1 MSTIKE
7 RGDKS
12 IMTKRISLEDLK
24 DIVIEENIDLPEIT
38 DKSGYRKY
46 SKNIALTVGFMIGVS
61 EDALMKRL
69 DNPDEYLPVKETLE
83 KNEDAV
89 AIRHL
94 NNIRSNLMLHFKE
107 VSRNLRNMN
116 TTFVPLDKT
125 DLFKED
131 FKVLNRMSVY
141 IITGNSDINEYLKRI
156 NSEILKRIDR
166 TERLFPEWVRFRHI
180 RAMFIMPVNTEEES
194 KKFQANQ
201 SFYPFQRYF
210 NWREPCDCGYILA
223 TDQDLLSVIYMNGN
237 EVFTD
242 NDRVCDASDNV
253 KNNINEFINRSSKI
267 QVFIDGEN
275 ADPYRFASAIESLK
289 DHEIEKIN
297 KIVVYY
303 DSEHTT
309 KAWTMLKHF
318 TYGIEVETVPVE
330 RIVENKSLVDHRLVM
345 GVSKAIYKDDVDSVI
360 LVSSDS
366 DFWSVID
373 ASEDVRYL
381 VMVESEK
388 CGHEFKTLL
397 RDKDVFYCYLDKFI
411 TPDDDRFFN
420 IVFRS
425 ELEKII
431 SDRFFL
437 GNARELLTSVLRS
450 CRAGVSKAEEDM
462 LFDKYIKTLT
472 LKINSDGEFV
482 LEIAGK

>member
-1 MSTIKE
+1 
-7 RGDKS
+7 
-12 IMTKRISLEDLK
+12 MTRAICMEDLK
-24 DIVIEENIDLPEIT
+24 DLMIEENIELPET
-38 DKSGYRKY
+38 EDRSAYRNY
-46 SKNIALTVGFMIGVS
+46 SKNIALTVGFLLGVS
-61 EDALMKRL
+61 DESLMKRL
-69 DNPDEYLPVKETLE
+69 ENSEEYLPIKEALE

-94 NNIRSNLMLHFKE
+94 NNIRSNLILHFKE
-107 VSRNLRNMN
+107 VSLNLRNMN
-116 TTFVPLDKT
+116 ATFTPLDRM
-125 DLFKED
+125 DLFKDD
-131 FKVLNRMSVY
+131 FKVLNRMSIY
-141 IITGNSDINEYLKRI
+141 IITGKPDINEYLKRI
-156 NSEILKRIDR
+156 NNEIIRRIDK
-166 TERLFPEWVRFRHI
+166 TEKLFPDWVRFRHI
-180 RAMFIMPVNTEEES
+180 RTMFIMPNNIEEES
-194 KKFQANQ
+194 KKFQAYQ
-201 SFYPFQRYF
+201 SLYPFQRYF
-210 NWREPCDCGYILA
+210 YWREPFDCGYILS
-223 TDQDLLSVIYMNGN
+223 TDRDLLTVIYRNGN
-237 EVFTD
+237 EIFTD
-242 NDRVCDASDNV
+242 GDRVCDASDNV
-253 KNNINEFINRSSKI
+253 KNNINEFINSASKI

-318 TYGIEVETVPVE
+318 TYGVEVETVPVE

-345 GVSKAIYKDDVDSVI
+345 GVSKAIYKEDVDSII

-388 CGHEFKTLL
+388 CGHEFKNLL
-397 RDKDVFYCYLDKFI
+397 RDKDVFYCYLDRFI
-411 TPDDDRFFN
+411 TPDDDKFFK
-420 IVFRS
+420 IVFKH

-431 SDRFFL
+431 SDNFSL
-437 GNARELLTSVLRS
+437 GNARALLSSVLHS

-462 LFDKYIKTLT
+462 LFEKYIKTLS
-472 LKINSDGEFV
+472 LRINADGNFV
-482 LEIAGK
+482 LEIAA

>member
-1 MSTIKE
+1 
-7 RGDKS
+7 
-12 IMTKRISLEDLK
+12 MTRAICMEDLK
-24 DIVIEENIDLPEIT
+24 DLMIEENIELPET
-38 DKSGYRKY
+38 EDRSAYRNY
-46 SKNIALTVGFMIGVS
+46 SKNIALTVGFLLGVS
-61 EDALMKRL
+61 DESLMKRL
-69 DNPDEYLPVKETLE
+69 ENSEEYLPIKEALE

-94 NNIRSNLMLHFKE
+94 NNIRSNLILHFKE
-107 VSRNLRNMN
+107 VSLNLRNMN
-116 TTFVPLDKT
+116 ATFTPLDRM
-125 DLFKED
+125 DLFKDD
-131 FKVLNRMSVY
+131 FKVLNRMSIY
-141 IITGNSDINEYLKRI
+141 IITGKPDINEYLKRI
-156 NSEILKRIDR
+156 NNEIIRRIDK
-166 TERLFPEWVRFRHI
+166 TEKLFPDWVRFRHI
-180 RAMFIMPVNTEEES
+180 RTMFIMPNNIEEES
-194 KKFQANQ
+194 KKFQAYQ
-201 SFYPFQRYF
+201 SLYPFQRYF
-210 NWREPCDCGYILA
+210 YWREPFDCGYILS
-223 TDQDLLSVIYMNGN
+223 TDRDLLTVIYRNGN
-237 EVFTD
+237 EIFTD
-242 NDRVCDASDNV
+242 GNRVCDASDNV
-253 KNNINEFINRSSKI
+253 KNNINEFINRASKI

-318 TYGIEVETVPVE
+318 TYGVEVETVPVE

-345 GVSKAIYKDDVDSVI
+345 GVSKAIYKEDVDSII

-388 CGHEFKTLL
+388 CGHEFKNLL

-411 TPDDDRFFN
+411 TPDDDKFFK
-420 IVFRS
+420 IVFKH

-431 SDRFFL
+431 SDNFSL
-437 GNARELLTSVLRS
+437 GNARELLSSVLHS

-462 LFDKYIKTLT
+462 LFEKYIKTLS
-472 LKINSDGEFV
+472 LRINADGNFV
-482 LEIAGK
+482 LEIAA

>member
-1 MSTIKE
+1 
-7 RGDKS
+7 
-12 IMTKRISLEDLK
+12 MTRAICMEDLK
-24 DIVIEENIDLPEIT
+24 DLMIEENIDLPET
-38 DKSGYRKY
+38 EDRSAYRNY
-46 SKNIALTVGFMIGVS
+46 SKNIALTVGFLLGVS
-61 EDALMKRL
+61 DESLMKRL
-69 DNPDEYLPVKETLE
+69 ENSEEYLPIKEALE

-94 NNIRSNLMLHFKE
+94 NNIRSNLILHFKE
-107 VSRNLRNMN
+107 VSLNLRNMN
-116 TTFVPLDKT
+116 ATFTPLDRM
-125 DLFKED
+125 DLFKDD
-131 FKVLNRMSVY
+131 FKVLNRMSIY
-141 IITGNSDINEYLKRI
+141 IITGKPDINEYLKRI
-156 NSEILKRIDR
+156 NNEIIRRIDK
-166 TERLFPEWVRFRHI
+166 TEKLFPDWVRFRHI
-180 RAMFIMPVNTEEES
+180 RTMFIMPNNIEEES
-194 KKFQANQ
+194 KKFQAYQ
-201 SFYPFQRYF
+201 SLYPFQRYF
-210 NWREPCDCGYILA
+210 YWREPFDCGYILS
-223 TDQDLLSVIYMNGN
+223 TDRDLLTVIYRNGN
-237 EVFTD
+237 EIFTD
-242 NDRVCDASDNV
+242 GDRVCDASDNV
-253 KNNINEFINRSSKI
+253 KNNINEFINSASKI

-318 TYGIEVETVPVE
+318 TYGVEVETVPVE

-345 GVSKAIYKDDVDSVI
+345 GVSKAIYKEDVDSII

-366 DFWSVID
+366 DFWSVIN

-388 CGHEFKTLL
+388 CGHEFKNLL

-411 TPDDDRFFN
+411 TPDDDKFFK
-420 IVFRS
+420 IVFKH

-431 SDRFFL
+431 SDNFSL
-437 GNARELLTSVLRS
+437 GNARELLSSVLHS

-462 LFDKYIKTLT
+462 LFEKYIKTLS
-472 LKINSDGEFV
+472 LRINADGNFV
-482 LEIAGK
+482 LEIAVE

>member
-1 MSTIKE
+1 
-7 RGDKS
+7 
-12 IMTKRISLEDLK
+12 MTRAICMEDLK
-24 DIVIEENIDLPEIT
+24 DLMIEENIDLPET
-38 DKSGYRKY
+38 EDRSAYRNY
-46 SKNIALTVGFMIGVS
+46 SKNIALTVGFLLGVS
-61 EDALMKRL
+61 DESLMKRL
-69 DNPDEYLPVKETLE
+69 ENSEEYLPIKEALE

-94 NNIRSNLMLHFKE
+94 NNIRSNLILHFKE
-107 VSRNLRNMN
+107 VSLNLRNMN
-116 TTFVPLDKT
+116 ATFTPLDRM
-125 DLFKED
+125 DLFKDD
-131 FKVLNRMSVY
+131 FKVLNRMSIY
-141 IITGNSDINEYLKRI
+141 IITGKPDINEYLKRI
-156 NSEILKRIDR
+156 NNEIIRRIDK
-166 TERLFPEWVRFRHI
+166 TEKLFPDWVRFRHI
-180 RAMFIMPVNTEEES
+180 RTMFIMPNNTEEES

-201 SFYPFQRYF
+201 SLYPFQRYF
-210 NWREPCDCGYILA
+210 YWREPFDCGYILS
-223 TDQDLLSVIYMNGN
+223 TDRDLLTVIYRNGN
-237 EVFTD
+237 EIFTD
-242 NDRVCDASDNV
+242 GDRVCDASDNV
-253 KNNINEFINRSSKI
+253 KNNINEFINSASKI

-318 TYGIEVETVPVE
+318 TYGVEVETVPVE

-345 GVSKAIYKDDVDSVI
+345 GVSKAIYKEDVDSII

-388 CGHEFKTLL
+388 CGHEFKNLL

-411 TPDDDRFFN
+411 TPDDDKFFK
-420 IVFRS
+420 IVFKH

-431 SDRFFL
+431 SDNFSL
-437 GNARELLTSVLRS
+437 GNARELLSSVLHS

-462 LFDKYIKTLT
+462 LFEKYIKTLS
-472 LKINSDGEFV
+472 LRINADGNFV
-482 LEIAGK
+482 LEIAA

>member
-1 MSTIKE
+1 
-7 RGDKS
+7 
-12 IMTKRISLEDLK
+12 MTRAICMEDLK
-24 DIVIEENIDLPEIT
+24 DLMIEENIDLPET
-38 DKSGYRKY
+38 EDRSAYRNY
-46 SKNIALTVGFMIGVS
+46 SKNIALTVGFLLGVS
-61 EDALMKRL
+61 DESLMKRL
-69 DNPDEYLPVKETLE
+69 DNPDEYLPIKEALE

-94 NNIRSNLMLHFKE
+94 NNIRSNLILHFKE
-107 VSRNLRNMN
+107 VSLNLRNMN
-116 TTFVPLDKT
+116 ATFIPLDRT
-125 DLFKED
+125 ELFKDD
-131 FKVLNRMSVY
+131 FKVLNRMSIY
-141 IITGNSDINEYLKRI
+141 IITGKPDINEYLKRI
-156 NSEILKRIDR
+156 NNEIIRRIDK
-166 TERLFPEWVRFRHI
+166 TEKLFPDWVRFRHI
-180 RAMFIMPVNTEEES
+180 RTMFIMPNNIEEES
-194 KKFQANQ
+194 KKFQAYQ
-201 SFYPFQRYF
+201 SLYPFQRYF
-210 NWREPCDCGYILA
+210 YWREPFDCGYILS
-223 TDQDLLSVIYMNGN
+223 TDRDLLTVIYRNGN

-242 NDRVCDASDNV
+242 GDRVCDASDNV
-253 KNNINEFINRSSKI
+253 KNNINEFINSASKI

-318 TYGIEVETVPVE
+318 TYGVEVETVPVE

-345 GVSKAIYKDDVDSVI
+345 GVSKAIYKEDVDSII

-388 CGHEFKTLL
+388 CGHEFKNLL
-397 RDKDVFYCYLDKFI
+397 RDKDVFYCYLDRFI
-411 TPDDDRFFN
+411 TPDDDKFFK
-420 IVFRS
+420 IVFKH

-431 SDRFFL
+431 SDNFSL
-437 GNARELLTSVLRS
+437 GNARELLSSVLHS

-462 LFDKYIKTLT
+462 LFEKYIKTLS
-472 LKINSDGEFV
+472 LRINADGNFV
-482 LEIAGK
+482 LEIAA

>member
-1 MSTIKE
+1 
-7 RGDKS
+7 
-12 IMTKRISLEDLK
+12 MTRAICMEDLK
-24 DIVIEENIDLPEIT
+24 DLMIEENIELPET
-38 DKSGYRKY
+38 EDRSAYRNY
-46 SKNIALTVGFMIGVS
+46 SKNIALTVGFLLGVS
-61 EDALMKRL
+61 DEALMKRL
-69 DNPDEYLPVKETLE
+69 DNPEEYLPIKEALG

-94 NNIRSNLMLHFKE
+94 NNIRSNLILHFKE
-107 VSRNLRNMN
+107 VSLNLRNMN
-116 TTFVPLDKT
+116 ATFTPLDRM
-125 DLFKED
+125 DLFKDD
-131 FKVLNRMSVY
+131 FRVLNRMSIY
-141 IITGNSDINEYLKRI
+141 IITGKPDINEYLKRI
-156 NSEILKRIDR
+156 NNEIIRRIDKI
-166 TERLFPEWVRFRHI
+166 EKLFPDWVRFKHI
-180 RAMFIMPVNTEEES
+180 RTMFIMPNNIEEES
-194 KKFQANQ
+194 KKFQVYQ
-201 SFYPFQRYF
+201 SLYPFQRYF
-210 NWREPCDCGYILA
+210 YWREPFDCGYILS
-223 TDQDLLSVIYMNGN
+223 TDRDLLTVIYRNGN

-242 NDRVCDASDNV
+242 SDRVCDASDNV
-253 KNNINEFINRSSKI
+253 KNNINEFINSASKI

-318 TYGIEVETVPVE
+318 TYGVEVETVPVE

-345 GVSKAIYKDDVDSVI
+345 GVSKAIYKEDVDSII

-388 CGHEFKTLL
+388 CGHEFKNLL
-397 RDKDVFYCYLDKFI
+397 RDKDVFYCYLDRFI
-411 TPDDDRFFN
+411 TPDDDKFFK
-420 IVFRS
+420 IVFKH

-431 SDRFFL
+431 SDNFSL
-437 GNARELLTSVLRS
+437 GNARELLSSVLHS

-462 LFDKYIKTLT
+462 LFEKYIKTLS
-472 LKINSDGEFV
+472 LRINADGNFV
-482 LEIAGK
+482 LEIAA

>member
-1 MSTIKE
+1 
-7 RGDKS
+7 
-12 IMTKRISLEDLK
+12 MTRAICMEDLK
-24 DIVIEENIDLPEIT
+24 DLMIEENIELPET
-38 DKSGYRKY
+38 EDRSAYRNY
-46 SKNIALTVGFMIGVS
+46 SKNIALTVGFLLGVS
-61 EDALMKRL
+61 DESLMKRL
-69 DNPDEYLPVKETLE
+69 ENSEEYLPIKEALE

-94 NNIRSNLMLHFKE
+94 NNIRSNLILHFKE
-107 VSRNLRNMN
+107 VSLNLRNMN
-116 TTFVPLDKT
+116 ATFTPLDRM
-125 DLFKED
+125 DLFKDD
-131 FKVLNRMSVY
+131 FKVLNRMSIY
-141 IITGNSDINEYLKRI
+141 IITGKPDINEYLKRI
-156 NSEILKRIDR
+156 NNEIIRRIDK
-166 TERLFPEWVRFRHI
+166 TEKLFPDWVRFRHI
-180 RAMFIMPVNTEEES
+180 RTMFIMPNNIEEES
-194 KKFQANQ
+194 KKFQAYQ
-201 SFYPFQRYF
+201 SLYPFQRYF
-210 NWREPCDCGYILA
+210 YWREPFDCGYILS
-223 TDQDLLSVIYMNGN
+223 TDRDLLTVIYRNGN
-237 EVFTD
+237 EIFTD
-242 NDRVCDASDNV
+242 GDRVCDASDNV
-253 KNNINEFINRSSKI
+253 KNNINEFINSASNI

-318 TYGIEVETVPVE
+318 TYGVEVETVPVE

-345 GVSKAIYKDDVDSVI
+345 GVSKAIYKEDVDSII

-388 CGHEFKTLL
+388 CGHEFKNLL

-411 TPDDDRFFN
+411 TPDDDKFFK
-420 IVFRS
+420 IVFKH

-431 SDRFFL
+431 SDNFSL
-437 GNARELLTSVLRS
+437 GNARALLSSVLHS

-462 LFDKYIKTLT
+462 LFEKYIKTLS
-472 LKINSDGEFV
+472 LRINADGNFV
-482 LEIAGK
+482 LEIAA

>member
-1 MSTIKE
+1 
-7 RGDKS
+7 
-12 IMTKRISLEDLK
+12 MTRAICMEDLK
-24 DIVIEENIDLPEIT
+24 DLMIEENIELPET
-38 DKSGYRKY
+38 EDRSAYRNY
-46 SKNIALTVGFMIGVS
+46 SKNIALTVGFLLGVS
-61 EDALMKRL
+61 DESLMKRL
-69 DNPDEYLPVKETLE
+69 ENSEEYLPIKEALE

-94 NNIRSNLMLHFKE
+94 NNIRSNLILHFKE
-107 VSRNLRNMN
+107 VSLNLRNMN
-116 TTFVPLDKT
+116 ATFTPLDRM
-125 DLFKED
+125 DLFKDD
-131 FKVLNRMSVY
+131 FKVLNRMSIY
-141 IITGNSDINEYLKRI
+141 IITGKPDINEYLKRI
-156 NSEILKRIDR
+156 NNEIIKRIDK
-166 TERLFPEWVRFRHI
+166 TEKLFPDWVRFRHI
-180 RAMFIMPVNTEEES
+180 RTMFIMPNNIEEES
-194 KKFQANQ
+194 KKFQAYQ
-201 SFYPFQRYF
+201 SLYPFQRYF
-210 NWREPCDCGYILA
+210 YWREPFDCGYILS
-223 TDQDLLSVIYMNGN
+223 TDRDLLTVIYRNGN
-237 EVFTD
+237 EIFTD
-242 NDRVCDASDNV
+242 GDRVCDASDNV
-253 KNNINEFINRSSKI
+253 KNNINEFINSASKI

-318 TYGIEVETVPVE
+318 TYGVEVETVPVE

-345 GVSKAIYKDDVDSVI
+345 GVSKAIYKEDVDSII

-388 CGHEFKTLL
+388 CGHEFKNLL
-397 RDKDVFYCYLDKFI
+397 RDKDVFYCYLDRFM
-411 TPDDDRFFN
+411 TPDDDKFFK
-420 IVFRS
+420 IVFKH

-431 SDRFFL
+431 SDNFSL
-437 GNARELLTSVLRS
+437 GNARALLSSVLHS

-462 LFDKYIKTLT
+462 LFEKYIKTLS
-472 LKINSDGEFV
+472 LRINADGNFV
-482 LEIAGK
+482 LEIAA

>member
-1 MSTIKE
+1 
-7 RGDKS
+7 
-12 IMTKRISLEDLK
+12 MTRAICMEDLK
-24 DIVIEENIDLPEIT
+24 DLMIEENIELPET
-38 DKSGYRKY
+38 EDRSAYRNY
-46 SKNIALTVGFMIGVS
+46 SKNIALTVGFLLGVS
-61 EDALMKRL
+61 DESLMKRL
-69 DNPDEYLPVKETLE
+69 ENSEEYLPIKEALE

-94 NNIRSNLMLHFKE
+94 NNIRSNLILHFKE
-107 VSRNLRNMN
+107 VSLNLRNMN
-116 TTFVPLDKT
+116 ATFTPLDRM
-125 DLFKED
+125 DLFKDD
-131 FKVLNRMSVY
+131 FKVLNRMSIY
-141 IITGNSDINEYLKRI
+141 IITGKPDINEYLKRI
-156 NSEILKRIDR
+156 NNEIIRRIDK
-166 TERLFPEWVRFRHI
+166 TEKLFPDWVRFRHI
-180 RAMFIMPVNTEEES
+180 RTMFIMPNNIEEES
-194 KKFQANQ
+194 KKFQAYQ
-201 SFYPFQRYF
+201 SLYPFQRYF
-210 NWREPCDCGYILA
+210 NWREPFDCGYILS
-223 TDQDLLSVIYMNGN
+223 TDRDLLTVAYRNGN
-237 EVFTD
+237 EIFTD
-242 NDRVCDASDNV
+242 GDRVCDASDNV
-253 KNNINEFINRSSKI
+253 KNNINEFINRASKI

-318 TYGIEVETVPVE
+318 TYGVEVETVPVE

-345 GVSKAIYKDDVDSVI
+345 GVSKAIYKEDVDSII

-388 CGHEFKTLL
+388 CGHEFKNLL

-411 TPDDDRFFN
+411 TPDDDKFFK
-420 IVFRS
+420 IVFKH

-431 SDRFFL
+431 SDNFSL
-437 GNARELLTSVLRS
+437 GNARALLSSVLHS

-462 LFDKYIKTLT
+462 LFEKYIKTLS
-472 LKINSDGEFV
+472 LRINSDGNFV
-482 LEIAGK
+482 LEIAG